1 VQVTVEVPFVADTVT
16 TSPATA
22 PGIEISGVV
31 SLVMLSEFE
40 RPVSDDG
47 RRSGAGRDGG
57 VVAMVIGNEDDA
69 GDTLPSG
76 SVSVEEM
83 FHVPSVSV
91 GSVQFVEVPM
101 T

>member
-1 VQVTVEVPFVADTVT
+1 VNIDVPFVADTVT
-16 TSPATA
+16 MSPVSA
-22 PGIEISGVV
+22 PGIVISGVA
-31 SLVMLSEFE
+31 SSVMLSEFD

-47 RRSGAGRDGG
+47 SRSGAGRDGG
-57 VVAMVIGNEDDA
+57 VVAIMTVNEDNA

-76 SVSVEEM
+76 SVSVEEI

-91 GSVQFVEVPM
+91 GSVQFVAVPM